1 MIVWKHI
8 MINNTVEVSKLIEL
22 LMFFNS
28 WKTYAFRYLDT
39 LGLALGCSAD
49 KGWWINGK
57 GKLIMLV
64 GLLDQPMTNP
74 TTALRL
80 AADLLFAARSSPY
93 QLTPSQSIRT
103 WPACPV
109 RSGRPGC
116 WRPACQSAQGSCPG
130 LPSWGTAS
138 LQVHHRWY
146 PISQLSLPSNT
157 LWQHCLCIGL
167 HKRICMHWFAC
178 KSSYA
183 VPTHLR
189 FLNHQ
194 LGLSNKLNLIKE
206 STHDSIPFH
215 APTPTLS
222 LYRLGIKTLHTRG
235 QWLLQL
241 H

>member
-116 WRPACQSAQGSCPG
+116 WRPACQSAQDSCYPAGALLACRCIIDDIPSVNCLYPAILCGSIAYALVCIRG
-130 LPSWGTAS
+130 FA
-138 LQVHHRWY
+138 
-146 PISQLSLPSNT
+146 
-157 LWQHCLCIGL
+157 CIGL
-167 HKRICMHWFAC
+167 HANPLMQFPPIWG
-178 KSSYA
+178 S
-183 VPTHLR
+183 
-189 FLNHQ
+189 
-194 LGLSNKLNLIKE
+194 
-206 STHDSIPFH
+206 
-215 APTPTLS
+215 
-222 LYRLGIKTLHTRG
+222 
-235 QWLLQL
+235 
-241 H
+241 